1 MHQMSTKRGH
11 YHQIDTLRMAEALIY
26 MLPSSVA
33 VTKLHSQIVGVVE
46 DFMEATKL
54 RVNIQI
60 IFNPSTLPH

>member
-1 MHQMSTKRGH
+1 
-11 YHQIDTLRMAEALIY
+11 MAEALIY

-60 IFNPSTLPH
+60 IFNASTLPH